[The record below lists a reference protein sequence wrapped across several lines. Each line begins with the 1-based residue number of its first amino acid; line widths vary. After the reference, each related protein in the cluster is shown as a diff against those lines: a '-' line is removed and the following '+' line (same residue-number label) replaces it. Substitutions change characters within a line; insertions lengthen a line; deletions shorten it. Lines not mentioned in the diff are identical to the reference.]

1 MSTTRRS
8 LVRCTV
14 RSVMDF
20 AGGSGLS
27 LRGSVAIGE
36 DGTASTADRTA
47 GDSGA
52 DFNASAGG
60 GAISLAGAS
69 ALRVGA
75 VSATVGSMIGSVG
88 AQACRAPSI
97 TTPATTTQRL
107 VQ

>member
-27 LRGSVAIGE
+27 LRGPAAIGE
-36 DGTASTADRTA
+36 DGTASTADLTA

-69 ALRVGA
+69 ALRVVA
-75 VSATVGSMIGSVG
+75 VSATLGSIIGSVG
-88 AQACRAPSI
+88 AQDCRAPSMP
-97 TTPATTTQRL
+97 TMDTRTPRL
-107 VQ
+107 VS